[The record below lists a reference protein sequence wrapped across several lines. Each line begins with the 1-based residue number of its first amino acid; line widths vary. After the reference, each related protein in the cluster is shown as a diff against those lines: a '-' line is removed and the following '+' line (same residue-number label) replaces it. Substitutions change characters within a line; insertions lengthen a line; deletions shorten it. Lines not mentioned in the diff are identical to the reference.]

1 MTAKYVKTDRGYYVI
16 SPLGN
21 FTIHV
26 LQPSKNYFFCI
37 SCTASIPSTEKSI
50 KLHPAFRCVW
60 HSLRQMKEAMEEL
73 VTDAIHEENVRKDAL
88 QKYGPKGLR
97 SFYEI
102 NKLFKE
108 F

>member
-1 MTAKYVKTDRGYYVI
+1 
-16 SPLGN
+16 
-21 FTIHV
+21 
-26 LQPSKNYFFCI
+26 
-37 SCTASIPSTEKSI
+37 
-50 KLHPAFRCVW
+50 
-60 HSLRQMKEAMEEL
+60 MKEAMEEL
-73 VTDAIHEENVRKDAL
+73 VADCIHSENVRKDAL

>member
-1 MTAKYVKTDRGYYVI
+1 MTAKYVKTDRGYDVH

-26 LQPSKNYFFCI
+26 LQPSKNYFFCV

-50 KLHPAFRCVW
+50 KFHPAFRCAW
-60 HSLRQMKEAMEEL
+60 HSLRAMKEAMEEL
-73 VTDAIHEENVRKDAL
+73 VTDCIHSENVRKDAL

>member
-1 MTAKYVKTDRGYYVI
+1 MTAKYVKIDRGYYVI

-26 LQPSKNYFFCI
+26 LQPSKNYFFCV
-37 SCTASIPSTEKSI
+37 SCTASIPSTEKTI
-50 KLHPAFRCVW
+50 RLHPAFRCTW